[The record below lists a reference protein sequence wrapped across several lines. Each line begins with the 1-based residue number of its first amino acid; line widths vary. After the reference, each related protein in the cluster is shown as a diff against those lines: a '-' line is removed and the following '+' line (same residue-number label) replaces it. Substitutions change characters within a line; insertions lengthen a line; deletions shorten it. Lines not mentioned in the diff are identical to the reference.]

1 MTVLNRPGTTLGC
14 TDVTSGYI
22 SREAAVRLQCR
33 VSEGFVHVALTQKYK
48 SPLADNHSRGKGTKA
63 ASEIKTRH
71 KRQLIFKVTLRM
83 KSETGESQE
92 ILETQTNSEHI

>member
-1 MTVLNRPGTTLGC
+1 MDELTVLNRPGTTVGC

-33 VSEGFVHVALTQKYK
+33 VSEGFMHVALTQKYN
-48 SPLADNHSRGKGTKA
+48 SPLADNHSRGKGTEA

-71 KRQLIFKVTLRM
+71 KRKLIFKVTLRH
-83 KSETGESQE
+83 EVRDRGTTGN
-92 ILETQTNSEHI
+92 TRNTNK

>member
-1 MTVLNRPGTTLGC
+1 MTVLNRPGTTVGC

-48 SPLADNHSRGKGTKA
+48 EGTKA

-71 KRQLIFKVTLRM
+71 KRKLIFKVTLRHAVRDRGT
-83 KSETGESQE
+83 TGN
-92 ILETQTNSEHI
+92 TRNTNK